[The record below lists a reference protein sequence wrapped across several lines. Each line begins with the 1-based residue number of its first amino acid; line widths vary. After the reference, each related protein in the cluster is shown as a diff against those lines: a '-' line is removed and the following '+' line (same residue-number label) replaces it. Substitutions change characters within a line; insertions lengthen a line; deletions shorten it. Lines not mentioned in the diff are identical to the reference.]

1 MEGLIF
7 AIMIVFEFPP
17 RESCKEKTEY
27 WSDLID
33 NWQLLIYKEFRQ
45 K

>member
-1 MEGLIF
+1 MF

-17 RESCKEKTEY
+17 RESWKEKKIEY

-33 NWQLLIYKEFRQ
+33 NCSAAPYL
-45 K
+45 